1 MPQFDYTTYA
11 SQIFWFIICFSI
23 LYLTVY
29 FVIIPRLSHII
40 NTRAKIIS
48 SNNAIAEELQQEITK
63 ISQESKQLRTKAQNS
78 YQESINQAIK
88 EINKNR
94 ENSLVTIKTEIN
106 ILQKEA
112 QKKIQEFFKQS
123 FVQNQQQITD
133 IANLIKNKIFSSL

>member
-40 NTRAKIIS
+40 NTRASIIS
-48 SNNAIAEELQQEITK
+48 SNTSIAEELQQKITE
-63 ISQESKQLRTKAQNS
+63 ISQKSQQLRTQAQTS
-78 YQESINQAIK
+78 YHTQINQAIK

-94 ENSLVTIKTEIN
+94 EISIAQTKLHTA
-106 ILQKEA
+106 ILQKKT
-112 QKKIQEFFKQS
+112 QQKIQEFLTQS
-123 FVQNQQQITD
+123 FLQNQQQIID
-133 IANLIKNKIFSSL
+133 IANLIKNKIFS

>member
-40 NTRAKIIS
+40 NTRASIIS
-48 SNNAIAEELQQEITK
+48 SNTSIAEELQQKITE
-63 ISQESKQLRTKAQNS
+63 ISQKSQQLRTQAQTF
-78 YQESINQAIK
+78 YHTQINQAIK

-94 ENSLVTIKTEIN
+94 EISIAQTKLHTA
-106 ILQKEA
+106 ILQKKT
-112 QKKIQEFFKQS
+112 QQKIQEFLKQS
-123 FVQNQQQITD
+123 FLQNQQQIID
-133 IANLIKNKIFSSL
+133 IANLIKNKIFS